1 MKLFGF
7 LKIPDINKEV
17 EVYRTTEG
25 AVLLDVRDPEEYA
38 AGHIPGAVN
47 IPRDDIAKAQEIIPD
62 KGTPVFAYCYSGRRS
77 DSAVI
82 SLKKMGYQNVKNI
95 GGIMEYKGETGK

>member
-17 EVYRTTEG
+17 ETFRETEEG
-25 AVLLDVRDPEEYA
+25 VLLDVRDPEEYI
-38 AGHIPGAVN
+38 AGHIPGAIN
-47 IPRDDIAKAQEIIPD
+47 IPRDDIEKAENVIPD
-62 KGTPVFAYCYSGRRS
+62 KSTPIFAYCYSGRRS

-82 SLKKMGYQNVKNI
+82 SLKKMGYQNVRNI
-95 GGIMEYKGETGK
+95 GGIMSFKGEFEK